1 MTDEQHKELIRQLN
15 QVLNNQVILGN
26 KLNSIQ
32 ADVETIISN
41 QKILGNDQDKLIEDV
56 QKIKRAINK

>member
-1 MTDEQHKELIRQLN
+1 MTDEQYKELIRQLG
-15 QVLNNQVILGN
+15 QVLDNQVILGN